1 MEEHM
6 IGIAHPLVHDAL
18 AIYAEAVTYVKEQKA
33 SRAFS
38 VLHDGGGSF
47 TDALESEELSVATK
61 NWLYN
66 LRSALCEDM
75 Y

>member
-1 MEEHM
+1 MLN
-6 IGIAHPLVHDAL
+6 IGDPLVQDAL
-18 AIYAEAVTYVKEQKA
+18 TIYAEAVQYVKEQKA

-47 TDALESEELSVATK
+47 TDALESDQVNAATK
-61 NWLYN
+61 QWLYA
-66 LRSALCEDM
+66 LRSSLCDNL

>member
-1 MEEHM
+1 MLDLD
-6 IGIAHPLVHDAL
+6 HPVTQDAL
-18 AIYAEAVTYVKEQKA
+18 TIFAEAVIYIKELKA

-47 TDALESEELSVATK
+47 TDALESDEISTETRE
-61 NWLYN
+61 WLYN
-66 LRSALCEDM
+66 LRSTLCDDL

>member
-1 MEEHM
+1 M
-6 IGIAHPLVHDAL
+6 IDITNDLVQDAL
-18 AIYAEAVTYVKEQKA
+18 TIYAEAVQYVKEQKA

-47 TDALESEELSVATK
+47 TDALQSDEVPEATK
-61 NWLYN
+61 QWLYE
-66 LRSALCEDM
+66 LRSALCSDS

>member
-1 MEEHM
+1 M
-6 IGIAHPLVHDAL
+6 LDLNQQVTQDAL
-18 AIYAEAVTYVKEQKA
+18 TVYAEAVIYVKELKA

-47 TDALESEELSVATK
+47 TDALESEEISVDTRE
-61 NWLYN
+61 WLYN
-66 LRSALCEDM
+66 LRSALCDDL